1 MQAKMILN
9 IKSLR
14 EQIYDYFKSEMQSGK
29 LLPGS
34 SINLNEISQELG
46 ISKTPLRDALI
57 QLEVEGFVSILPRR
71 GVQVRKL
78 TLRDI
83 RESYEI
89 IGALEASVVLSV
101 FDQFT
106 NDHVSE
112 MERLNAKQK
121 EAIHKDDFES
131 YYRLNLEFH
140 GIFLK
145 LSDNEALNKI
155 ITPLKLRLYD
165 FPRRTYLK
173 DWERQHLR
181 EHDQFIDYVKN
192 GNKADATNIIQNVH
206 WSFAVHDK
214 YFRQFYKLNNN
225 DS

>member
-1 MQAKMILN
+1 MLN

-34 SINLNEISQELG
+34 SINLNEIAQKLG

-57 QLEVEGFVSILPRR
+57 QLDAEGFVSILPRR

-78 TLRDI
+78 TLQDI
-83 RESYEI
+83 RQSYEI

-101 FDQFT
+101 FDQF
-106 NDHVSE
+106 NQDHIVGLE
-112 MERLNAKQK
+112 LLNTQQKQ
-121 EAIHKDDFES
+121 AIQKDDFES

-165 FPRRTYLK
+165 FPRRMYLK
-173 DWERQHLR
+173 DWELQHLR
-181 EHDQFIDYVKN
+181 EHDQFIDYVKK
-192 GNKADATNIIQNVH
+192 GDKTGAADIIKNVH
-206 WSFAVHDK
+206 WSFAVHEK
-214 YFRQFYKLNNN
+214 YFRQFYKLNHNEC
-225 DS
+225 